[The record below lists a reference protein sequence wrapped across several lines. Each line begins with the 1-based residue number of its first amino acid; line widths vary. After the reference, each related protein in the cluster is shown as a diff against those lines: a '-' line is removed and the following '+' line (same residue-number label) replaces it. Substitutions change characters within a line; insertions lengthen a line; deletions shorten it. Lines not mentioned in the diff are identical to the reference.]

1 MFKKSLLQIINIF
14 YKITIY
20 ALVHATTKL
29 TTFTLV
35 HFYIIKSY
43 VARFKNH
50 DQGLSLITCYM
61 TSSSYSKMLNLRSIF
76 YDLITSSICSVYC
89 KYEQHLPDL
98 NSL

>member
-1 MFKKSLLQIINIF
+1 MFKKILLQIINIF

-50 DQGLSLITCYM
+50 DQGLSLNTRYM
-61 TSSSYSKMLNLRSIF
+61 TSSSYSKMFNLRSIF
-76 YDLITSSICSVYC
+76 YDLIT
-89 KYEQHLPDL
+89 
-98 NSL
+98 